1 MDLRGFLVRCH
12 RLRKDYSQEGLC
24 HGICAVSYLS
34 KIEQG
39 KVQAADEIYQAL
51 FQKLGIVFQNDAAWL
66 AIWKEKLRELA
77 EAWFYKEQSDAEEL
91 SSQMESLLNSPLCVD
106 ALLVKALYAEEQR
119 EAALEDAAVFLPY
132 MKDEQLFLHH
142 FLYAL
147 QAYGEA
153 EENVLQKILAALQ
166 EAQKYGTWSILYQ
179 EKGYVYAR
187 LGDYSQ
193 ALHHHLKAYD
203 LACEEGFL
211 PCMIDASMHIANC
224 YSGMHAEGVMLKYY
238 ERCEH
243 LCRSCSNVQMQAY
256 VWYNIGSTYQQ
267 WGDLQKA
274 LPLLLKAYQVM
285 DDTFL
290 CCHKLAL
297 LYEQLQ
303 RKEEGFRYLQ
313 EMEVQM
319 EKAAH
324 PGYDEILKFVK
335 YRYGKTDGDAYIT
348 CLQKLC
354 DSRLYFHGFRQF
366 HLSYLIEALKKKRRY
381 KEVMQLME
389 KQSFPEIYKI

>member
-12 RLRKDYSQEGLC
+12 RLRKDYSQAGLC

-119 EAALEDAAVFLPY
+119 EAALSDAAVFLPY
-132 MKDEQLFLHH
+132 MKDEQRFLYH

-166 EAQKYGTWSILYQ
+166 EAQKYGT
-179 EKGYVYAR
+179 
-187 LGDYSQ
+187 
-193 ALHHHLKAYD
+193 
-203 LACEEGFL
+203 
-211 PCMIDASMHIANC
+211 
-224 YSGMHAEGVMLKYY
+224 
-238 ERCEH
+238 
-243 LCRSCSNVQMQAY
+243 
-256 VWYNIGSTYQQ
+256 
-267 WGDLQKA
+267 
-274 LPLLLKAYQVM
+274 
-285 DDTFL
+285 
-290 CCHKLAL
+290 
-297 LYEQLQ
+297 
-303 RKEEGFRYLQ
+303 
-313 EMEVQM
+313 
-319 EKAAH
+319 
-324 PGYDEILKFVK
+324 
-335 YRYGKTDGDAYIT
+335 
-348 CLQKLC
+348 
-354 DSRLYFHGFRQF
+354 
-366 HLSYLIEALKKKRRY
+366 
-381 KEVMQLME
+381 
-389 KQSFPEIYKI
+389 